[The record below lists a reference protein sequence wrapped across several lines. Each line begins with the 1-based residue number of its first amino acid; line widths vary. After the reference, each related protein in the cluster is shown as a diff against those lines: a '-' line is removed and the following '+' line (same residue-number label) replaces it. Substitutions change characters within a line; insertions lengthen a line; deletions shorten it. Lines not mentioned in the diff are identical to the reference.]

1 MSKEPSNPTFPATR
15 LSFLEGPLRALEA
28 SGLPLPQG
36 PAWEAFLHSVA
47 DRGEGAR
54 QEAERYRVLVD
65 HLKEVLFQIDRHG
78 LWSLL
83 NPAWTQLTGYEVP
96 ESLGT
101 PFLGYLH
108 PADKPR
114 YLNMLTYALDTGQ
127 NALQGEFR
135 FPAKAGEVRWV
146 ELYQRIT
153 LDASG
158 LVVGVSGTLN
168 DITERK
174 HGEIVLRMATSRL
187 RALIENMQAGI
198 LVETEGRRIALLN
211 EEFCRMFQ
219 VPVPAHVLVESEAQ
233 ELLDECRPLLEAPE
247 AFEHRQ
253 AELLERRAPAIG
265 EEIRLVDGRI
275 LSRDFVPIVVGEDYL
290 GHLWQYHDITDR
302 RRAQMKLEEAAQE
315 LEATNRELAQARD
328 RALELSGLKS
338 EFLANMSHEIRTP
351 MNGIIGMTG
360 LLLDSPLEP
369 EQRQY
374 AETVRSCG
382 EALLTLINDILD
394 FSKIE
399 AGKLALENL
408 EFNLLGVLEDVMA
421 VLGVKAHAKNVELG
435 AFMDPATPPVVAGD
449 PGRLRQILT
458 NLMDNALKFTPE
470 GAVEVRVVP
479 VETGPEDALLRFEI
493 RDTGIGMRPEVVAR
507 LFSSFFQGDSST
519 TRKYG
524 GTGLGLAI
532 SKKLAELMGGTIG
545 VESAPGQG
553 STFWFTL
560 RLGLRSAPVPVRP
573 AVHRVLLADLPP
585 GTARMV
591 AEQLQAW
598 GITALSGPEGLEG
611 EALADWIRESCAA
624 GDLVIL
630 GPACLGIALAV
641 PAGCQAVFATPLYQP
656 ELRQAARGQ
665 GIHVFLPLPVSP
677 GQLRALV
684 EPGPSAGAGPARG
697 EVVPG
702 PGGPVTVRVL
712 LAEDNLVNQKVAVR
726 MLAKLGV
733 ESDVVVTGLEA
744 LDALVGVS
752 YDLVLMD
759 CQMPEMD
766 GYEASRRIRE
776 RERGS
781 RRIPIVAMTANAMV
795 GDRDRCLDAGMDDYI
810 PKPVRVEDLRR
821 ALSRWLPAGA
831 ITEAEN

>member
-1 MSKEPSNPTFPATR
+1 MPKDPLSPAR
-15 LSFLEGPLRALEA
+15 ARQPLLEGPLRVLEA
-28 SGLPLPQG
+28 SGVPLPEG
-36 PAWEAFLHSVA
+36 PAWEAFLQAVA
-47 DRGEGAR
+47 DRGELAR

-83 NPAWTQLTGYEVP
+83 NPAWTQLTGFGVP

-127 NALQGEFR
+127 NAFQGEFR
-135 FPAKAGEVRWV
+135 IPAKTGEVRWV
-146 ELYQRIT
+146 EVYQRIT

-198 LVETEGRRIALLN
+198 LVETEGRKIALLN

-219 VPVPAHVLVESEAQ
+219 IPVPAHVLVESEAQ
-233 ELLDECRPLLEAPE
+233 ELLDECRPLLEMPE
-247 AFEHRQ
+247 GFESRQ
-253 AELLERRAPAIG
+253 AELLDQRAPAIG
-265 EEIRLVDGRI
+265 EEIRLTDGRI

-290 GHLWQYHDITDR
+290 GHLWQYHDITER

-315 LEATNRELAQARD
+315 LETTNRELAQARD

-360 LLLDSPLEP
+360 LLLDCPLEP

-399 AGKLALENL
+399 AGKLELETL

-421 VLGVKAHAKNVELG
+421 VLGVKAYAKKVELG
-435 AFMDPATPPVVAGD
+435 AFVDPATPPIVAGD

-458 NLMDNALKFTPE
+458 NLMDNALKFTPA
-470 GAVEVRVVP
+470 GAVEVRVAP
-479 VETGPEDALLRFEI
+479 VETGPAGILLRFEI

-507 LFSSFFQGDSST
+507 LFSSFFQGDSTT

-532 SKKLAELMGGTIG
+532 SKKLAELMGGNIG
-545 VESAPGQG
+545 VESIQGQG

-560 RLGLRSAPVPVRP
+560 RLGLRSVAVPVRP
-573 AVHRVLLADLPP
+573 SIRRAVLVDLPA

-591 AEQLQAW
+591 SEQLLAW
-598 GITALSGPEGLEG
+598 GVTTVVPHEGLGG
-611 EALADWIRESCAA
+611 EDLGRWVREACVA
-624 GDLVIL
+624 GDLVIV
-630 GPACLGIALAV
+630 GPGCLGIALEM
-641 PAGCQAVFATPLYQP
+641 PQGCHAVFATPLYQP
-656 ELRQAARGQ
+656 ELRQAAREK
-665 GIHVFLPLPVSP
+665 GIQAFLPLPVSP
-677 GQLRALV
+677 GQLRTLV
-684 EPGPSAGAGPARG
+684 EPSPRAGAGPAR
-697 EVVPG
+697 ENAEPES
-702 PGGPVTVRVL
+702 GGPVTVRVL
-712 LAEDNLVNQKVAVR
+712 LAEDNLVNQKVAVK
-726 MLAKLGV
+726 MLTKLGV
-733 ESDVVVTGLEA
+733 EADVATTGLEA
-744 LDALVGVS
+744 LDALLGVS

-781 RRIPIVAMTANAMV
+781 RRLPIVAMTANAMV
-795 GDRDRCLDAGMDDYI
+795 GDRERCLDAGMDDYI
-810 PKPVRVEDLRR
+810 PKPVRMEDLRR
-821 ALSRWLPAGA
+821 AMSRWLPAGA
-831 ITEAEN
+831 VADVEN

>member
-1 MSKEPSNPTFPATR
+1 MPKDV
-15 LSFLEGPLRALEA
+15 PLPQPVRFQGFEDLVQAFEA
-28 SGLPLPQG
+28 SGFAVPRG
-36 PAWEAFLHSVA
+36 PEWDAFLQAVG
-47 DRGEGAR
+47 DRWEGTR

-78 LWSLL
+78 LWSFL
-83 NPAWTQLTGYEVP
+83 NPAWSQLTGFGVQ

-101 PFLGYLH
+101 PFLGCLH

-114 YLNMLTYALDTGQ
+114 YLNMLTYAMDTGQ

-135 FPAKAGEVRWV
+135 IPHRDGDVRWV

-158 LVVGVSGTLN
+158 RVVGVSGTLN

-198 LVETEGRRIALLN
+198 LVETEGRKIALLN
-211 EEFCRMFQ
+211 ETFCQMFQ
-219 VPVPAHVLVESEAQ
+219 VPVPAHVLVDSEAQ
-233 ELLDECRPLLEAPE
+233 DLLAECRPLLQDAE
-247 AFEHRQ
+247 AFDRRQ
-253 AELLERRAPAIG
+253 AELLAQRTPDLG
-265 EEIRLVDGRI
+265 EEIRLTDGRI

-302 RRAQMKLEEAAQE
+302 WRAQMKLEEAARE
-315 LEATNRELAQARD
+315 LEATNRELAEARD

-399 AGKLALENL
+399 AGKLTLERL
-408 EFNLLGVLEDVMA
+408 EFSPQGVLEEVLA
-421 VLGVKAHAKNVELG
+421 VLGVKAHAKKVELG
-435 AFMDPATPPVVAGD
+435 AFVDPATPHAVAGD
-449 PGRLRQILT
+449 PTRLRQILT
-458 NLMDNALKFTPE
+458 NLVDNALKFTPE
-470 GAVEVRVVP
+470 GSVEARLAP
-479 VETGPEDALLRFEI
+479 VEMDAGTALLRFEI
-493 RDTGIGMRPEVVAR
+493 RDTGIGMRADVVSR
-507 LFSSFFQGDSST
+507 LFSPFVQGDSST

-532 SKKLAELMGGTIG
+532 SKKLSELMGGGIG
-545 VESAPGQG
+545 VESHVGRG
-553 STFWFTL
+553 STFWFTIL
-560 RLGLRSAPVPVRP
+560 VDVQSAALPARPGFQRAVLAGLP
-573 AVHRVLLADLPP
+573 AAVS
-585 GTARMV
+585 RMA
-591 AEQLQAW
+591 AEQLRAW
-598 GITALSGPEGLEG
+598 GLATKLLPEDGPWRTALRDPGTLVVLGEPVLTLLPEGGVPDAEAAEG
-611 EALADWIRESCAA
+611 SRL
-624 GDLVIL
+624 
-630 GPACLGIALAV
+630 
-641 PAGCQAVFATPLYQP
+641 VFAGPLYQP
-656 ELRQAARGQ
+656 ELRRAAHARGLAQ
-665 GIHVFLPLPVSP
+665 YLPLPILP

-684 EPGPSAGAGPARG
+684 EPVRPAEPRPAQGPEAGASGSR
-697 EVVPG
+697 
-702 PGGPVTVRVL
+702 PVLRVL
-712 LAEDNLVNQKVAVR
+712 LAEDNLVNQKVAQA
-726 MLAKLGV
+726 MLRKLGV
-733 ESDVVVTGLEA
+733 EADVATNGLEA
-744 LDALVGVS
+744 LDALLGVS

-766 GYEASRRIRE
+766 GFEASRRIRD

-795 GDRDRCLDAGMDDYI
+795 GDRERCLESGMDDYI
-810 PKPVRVEDLRR
+810 PKPVRMEDLRR
-821 ALSRWLPAGA
+821 ALGRWLPAGSLPA
-831 ITEAEN
+831 PED

>member
-1 MSKEPSNPTFPATR
+1 MPKEPSPPTLAPAR
-15 LSFLEGPLRALEA
+15 LSFLEDPLRALEA
-28 SGLPLPQG
+28 SGVPLPQG
-36 PAWEAFLHSVA
+36 PAWEAFLQAVA
-47 DRGEGAR
+47 DRGEAAR

-83 NPAWTQLTGYEVP
+83 NPAWTQLTGYGVP

-127 NALQGEFR
+127 NAFQGEFR
-135 FPAKAGEVRWV
+135 FAAKGGEVRWV
-146 ELYQRIT
+146 EVYQRIT

-198 LVETEGRRIALLN
+198 LVETEGRKIALLN

-219 VPVPAHVLVESEAQ
+219 IPVPAHVLVESEAE

-265 EEIRLVDGRI
+265 EEIHLVDGRI
-275 LSRDFVPIVVGEDYL
+275 LSRDFVPILVGEDYL
-290 GHLWQYHDITDR
+290 GHLWQYHDITER
-302 RRAQMKLEEAAQE
+302 RRAQMKLEEAALE

-399 AGKLALENL
+399 AGKLELETL
-408 EFNLLGVLEDVMA
+408 EFNLMSVLEDVMA
-421 VLGVKAHAKNVELG
+421 VLGVKAHAKQVELG
-435 AFMDPATPPVVAGD
+435 AFVDPATPPVVAGD

-458 NLMDNALKFTPE
+458 NLLDNALKFTAE

-479 VETGPEDALLRFEI
+479 VAVGPEDLLLHFEI
-493 RDTGIGMRPEVVAR
+493 RDTGIGMRPEVVER
-507 LFSSFFQGDSST
+507 LFSSFFQGDSTT

-532 SKKLAELMGGTIG
+532 SKKLAELMGGGIG
-545 VESAPGQG
+545 VESVPGQG

-560 RLGLRSAPVPVRP
+560 RLGLRSVPVPVKPSVR
-573 AVHRVLLADLPP
+573 RVLLVDLPP
-585 GTARMV
+585 ASVRVV
-591 AEQLQAW
+591 AEQLLAW
-598 GITALSGPEGLEG
+598 DITPIIRPEGLEG
-611 EALADWIRESCAA
+611 EALVGWARETCRA

-630 GPACLGIALAV
+630 GPRCLGTALAM
-641 PAGCQAVFATPLYQP
+641 PEGCQTVFAAPLYQP
-656 ELRQAARGQ
+656 ELRQAARTQ
-665 GIHVFLPLPVSP
+665 GIQAFLSLPLSP

-684 EPGPSAGAGPARG
+684 ESGLGAGSGPARG
-697 EVVPG
+697 VAVPG
-702 PGGPVTVRVL
+702 IGGPVTVRVL
-712 LAEDNLVNQKVAVR
+712 LAEDNLVNQKVAAK
-726 MLAKLGV
+726 MLAKLGL
-733 ESDVVVTGLEA
+733 DVDVAATGLEA
-744 LDALVGVS
+744 LDALLGVS

-781 RRIPIVAMTANAMV
+781 RRLPIVAMTANAMV
-795 GDRDRCLDAGMDDYI
+795 GDRERCLEAGMDDYI
-810 PKPVRVEDLRR
+810 PKPVRMEDLRR
-821 ALSRWLPAGA
+821 AMAQWLPPGA
-831 ITEAEN
+831 VAEAEN

>member
-1 MSKEPSNPTFPATR
+1 MPNDPSASTPSR
-15 LSFLEGPLRALEA
+15 LSPFEGPLRALEA
-28 SGLPLPQG
+28 SGLPLPEG
-36 PAWEAFLHSVA
+36 PAWEAFLQA
-47 DRGEGAR
+47 AGEKCEAAR

-83 NPAWTQLTGYEVP
+83 NPAWTQLTGYGVP

-127 NALQGEFR
+127 KALQGEFR
-135 FPAKAGEVRWV
+135 FSTKAGEARWV

-174 HGEIVLRMATSRL
+174 HGELVLRMATSRL

-211 EEFCRMFQ
+211 EEFCRLFQ
-219 VPVPAHVLVESEAQ
+219 IPVPAHVLVESEAQ
-233 ELLDECRPLLEAPE
+233 ELLDECRPLLEDPQ
-247 AFEHRQ
+247 AFERRQ
-253 AELLERRAPAIG
+253 AELLERRTPVIG

-275 LSRDFVPIVVGEDYL
+275 LSRDFVPIVVGEDDL

-302 RRAQMKLEEAAQE
+302 RRAQMRLEEAARA
-315 LEATNRELAQARD
+315 LEAKNRELAEARD
-328 RALELSGLKS
+328 KALELSGLKS

-382 EALLTLINDILD
+382 ESLLTLINDILD

-399 AGKLALENL
+399 AGKLALETL

-421 VLGVKAHAKNVELG
+421 VLGVKAHAKRVELA
-435 AFMDPATPPVVAGD
+435 AFVDPATPPLVAGD

-458 NLMDNALKFTPE
+458 NLMDNALKFTAE
-470 GAVEVRVVP
+470 GSVEVRVAP
-479 VETGPEDALLRFEI
+479 LDAGPEGVLLRFEI
-493 RDTGIGMRPEVVAR
+493 RDTGIGMRPEVVDR

-532 SKKLAELMGGTIG
+532 SKKLAEMMDGAIG
-545 VESAPGQG
+545 VESAHGEG
-553 STFWFTL
+553 STFWFTV
-560 RLGLRSAPVPVRP
+560 RLGLRAAPAPVRP
-573 AVHRVLLADLPP
+573 GVRRVELVGLPPAAARVL
-585 GTARMV
+585 
-591 AEQLQAW
+591 AEQLGAW
-598 GITALSGPEGLEG
+598 GVEAVLREVGRAGGAILPEAGTLTILGAGALEALPEGREPVEG
-611 EALADWIRESCAA
+611 LAFA
-624 GDLVIL
+624 G
-630 GPACLGIALAV
+630 
-641 PAGCQAVFATPLYQP
+641 PLYQP
-656 ELRQAARGQ
+656 ELRQAARAR
-665 GIHVFLPLPVSP
+665 GISAFLSLPASP

-684 EPGPSAGAGPARG
+684 EPGGGTGAGPIRERPAG
-697 EVVPG
+697 EAE
-702 PGGPVTVRVL
+702 GPVTVRVL
-712 LAEDNLVNQKVAVR
+712 LAEDNLVNQRVAER
-726 MLAKLGV
+726 MLAKLGI
-733 ESDVVVTGLEA
+733 EADVATSGLEA
-744 LDALVGVS
+744 LDALLGVS

-766 GYEASRRIRE
+766 GFEASRRIRE

-781 RRIPIVAMTANAMV
+781 RRLPIVAMTANAMV
-795 GDRDRCLDAGMDDYI
+795 GDRERCLEAGMDDYI
-810 PKPVRVEDLRR
+810 PKPVRMDDLRR
-821 ALSRWLPAGA
+821 ALARWLPVGA
-831 ITEAEN
+831 LPPVED